1 MRVTERR
8 VGLGL
13 GLGRQPGDPVRVRVS
28 MCVYICVTVFVNER
42 RLPLL
47 LQLLRPLL
55 VMPLLLFAPARKM
68 RKMRTMARD
77 IHSARDKPTQEKHPP
92 NSPWLDMWTE
102 QQQQQQQQRGLENS
116 IAA

>member
-1 MRVTERR
+1 M
-8 VGLGL
+8 LMSA
-13 GLGRQPGDPVRVRVS
+13 RVS
-28 MCVYICVTVFVNER
+28 ECAHMCVYICVTVFVNER

-55 VMPLLLFAPARKM
+55 VMPPLLFAPARKM

-102 QQQQQQQQRGLENS
+102 QQQRGLENS